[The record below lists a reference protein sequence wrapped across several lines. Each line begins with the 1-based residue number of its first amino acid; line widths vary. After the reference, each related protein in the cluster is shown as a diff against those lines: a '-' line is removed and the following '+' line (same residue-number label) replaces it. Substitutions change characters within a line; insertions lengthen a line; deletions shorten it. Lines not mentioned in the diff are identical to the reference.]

1 MLSSELIQQFHK
13 FSEKGKPYDIVDAR
27 ISNYIIE
34 KNSLMIISGIPFY
47 YAGGVYREDE
57 GGIMIK
63 TLIRNCM
70 IEELQTAPRIERVY
84 RLLISD
90 FQIQQEPDEINL
102 YPKEK
107 EIRDVYAPG
116 KIPQFL
122 HEEEANY
129 KSEMKNA
136 RLDAIN
142 QLNSAVEKLEKQ
154 QGGMTAAI
162 DTELLA
168 TLNAVSNSGMG
179 LTAAE
184 LRELGE
190 KVLASGSSICA
201 RKLSEIAEES
211 GISLTMPDPEKA
223 KSVLYEAAE
232 KMMSFYRNYNGTDK
246 YRADMQ
252 TDESRYYFMTDGKF
266 LDDYER
272 QYEVA
277 TTSNLV
283 RIKEAVAKAQETGH
297 EETIEAASE
306 QFRKMVRADD
316 LPEKK
321 PSEAS
326 AYARAYSARMC
337 PSEKD
342 LQPQV
347 AFMRPSPGIVSKRVP
362 RPAQRPDLTYDTA
375 DTAASAAAKELS
387 ERAFLFPTADE
398 LGI

>member
-1 MLSSELIQQFHK
+1 MFDILREEFKANTAKMQQIRAAH
-13 FSEKGKPYDIVDAR
+13 EKKV
-27 ISNYIIE
+27 
-34 KNSLMIISGIPFY
+34 
-47 YAGGVYREDE
+47 
-57 GGIMIK
+57 
-63 TLIRNCM
+63 
-70 IEELQTAPRIERVY
+70 
-84 RLLISD
+84 
-90 FQIQQEPDEINL
+90 
-102 YPKEK
+102 K

-122 HEEEANY
+122 HEEELSYTAA
-129 KSEMKNA
+129 MKKA

-142 QLNSAVEKLEKQ
+142 QLNTSIKKLENE
-154 QGGMTAAI
+154 QGGMTATI

-168 TLNAVSNSGMG
+168 TLNAVSNAQMG

-232 KMMSFYRNYNGTDK
+232 KMMSFYKNYSGINK

-252 TDESRYYFMTDGKF
+252 TDESQYYFMADGKF
-266 LDDYER
+266 LDKYGKRYEL
-272 QYEVA
+272 A

-297 EETIEAASE
+297 GETIEAAAE
-306 QFRKMVRADD
+306 QFRKMVRADE

-326 AYARAYSARMC
+326 AYAKAYSARMC

-347 AFMRPSPGIVSKRVP
+347 AFMKPSPGIVSKRVP
-362 RPAQRPDLTYDTA
+362 RPAKKPDLTYNTA
-375 DTAASAAAKELS
+375 DTPASTAAKELS
-387 ERAFLFPTADE
+387 ERAFLLPTADE

>member
-1 MLSSELIQQFHK
+1 MFDILKEEFKANTAKMQQIRAAH
-13 FSEKGKPYDIVDAR
+13 EK
-27 ISNYIIE
+27 
-34 KNSLMIISGIPFY
+34 
-47 YAGGVYREDE
+47 
-57 GGIMIK
+57 
-63 TLIRNCM
+63 
-70 IEELQTAPRIERVY
+70 
-84 RLLISD
+84 
-90 FQIQQEPDEINL
+90 
-102 YPKEK
+102 KEQ

-122 HEEEANY
+122 HEEEENY
-129 KSEMKNA
+129 KSAMKKA

-142 QLNSAVEKLEKQ
+142 RLNSTVGKLEAQ

-232 KMMSFYRNYNGTDK
+232 KMMSFYRNYDGTDK
-246 YRADMQ
+246 YKEDMPI
-252 TDESRYYFMTDGKF
+252 DESKYYFMSDGKF
-266 LDDYER
+266 LDDYGEK
-272 QYEVA
+272 YKLA
-277 TTSNLV
+277 STSNLARV
-283 RIKEAVAKAQETGH
+283 KKAVA
-297 EETIEAASE
+297 EAEKSKYEKTVESATE
-306 QFRKMVRADD
+306 QFQKMIHADD

-321 PSEAS
+321 PSEA
-326 AYARAYSARMC
+326 AAFAKAYSERMC
-337 PSEKD
+337 PQEKA

-347 AFMRPSPGIVSKRVP
+347 EFMRPSPGIACKRVP
-362 RPAQRPDLTYDTA
+362 HPKPRPNLTYNTT
-375 DTAASAAAKELS
+375 DTAASTAAKELS
-387 ERAFLFPTADE
+387 ERAFLLPSADE

>member
-1 MLSSELIQQFHK
+1 MFDILKEEFKANTAKMQQIRAAH
-13 FSEKGKPYDIVDAR
+13 EKK
-27 ISNYIIE
+27 
-34 KNSLMIISGIPFY
+34 
-47 YAGGVYREDE
+47 
-57 GGIMIK
+57 
-63 TLIRNCM
+63 
-70 IEELQTAPRIERVY
+70 ER
-84 RLLISD
+84 
-90 FQIQQEPDEINL
+90 
-102 YPKEK
+102 

-122 HEEEANY
+122 HEEELSYTAA
-129 KSEMKNA
+129 MKKA

-142 QLNSAVEKLEKQ
+142 QLNSAVLGLEKQ
-154 QGGMTAAI
+154 QGGMTATI

-168 TLNAVSNSGMG
+168 TLNAISGSQMG

-232 KMMSFYRNYNGTDK
+232 KMMSFYRNYNGVDK
-246 YRADMQ
+246 YRADMR
-252 TDESRYYFMTDGKF
+252 TDESRYYFMADGKF

-272 QYEVA
+272 QYETA

-297 EETIEAASE
+297 EETIEAAAK
-306 QFRKMVRADD
+306 QLQKMIYADD

-321 PSEAS
+321 PSEA
-326 AYARAYSARMC
+326 AAFAKAYSERMC
-337 PSEKD
+337 PQEKA

-347 AFMRPSPGIVSKRVP
+347 EFMRPSPGIACKRVP
-362 RPAQRPDLTYDTA
+362 HPKPRPNLTYNTT
-375 DTAASAAAKELS
+375 DTAASTAAKELS
-387 ERAFLFPTADE
+387 ERAFLLPSADE

>member
-1 MLSSELIQQFHK
+1 MFADLKEEFKKNVLKMQQIRAAH
-13 FSEKGKPYDIVDAR
+13 EK
-27 ISNYIIE
+27 
-34 KNSLMIISGIPFY
+34 
-47 YAGGVYREDE
+47 
-57 GGIMIK
+57 
-63 TLIRNCM
+63 
-70 IEELQTAPRIERVY
+70 
-84 RLLISD
+84 
-90 FQIQQEPDEINL
+90 
-102 YPKEK
+102 KEK

-122 HEEEANY
+122 HEEEENY
-129 KSEMKNA
+129 KSAMKKA

-142 QLNSAVEKLEKQ
+142 QLNSAVLGLEKQ
-154 QGGMTAAI
+154 QGGMTATI

-168 TLNAVSNSGMG
+168 TLNAVSSSQMG

-232 KMMSFYRNYNGTDK
+232 KMMSFYRNYNGVDK
-246 YRADMQ
+246 YRADMR
-252 TDESRYYFMTDGKF
+252 TDESRYYFMADGKF

-272 QYEVA
+272 RYETA
-277 TTSNLV
+277 TTNNLS
-283 RIKEAVAKAQETGH
+283 RIKEAVAKARETGH
-297 EETIEAASE
+297 EETIEAAAE

-326 AYARAYSARMC
+326 AYAKAYSARMC

-387 ERAFLFPTADE
+387 ERAFLLPTADE